1 MSFTIKDGIDLL
13 LSGTQITKEQSEQV
27 MMDIMSG
34 KANDFQISAYLTG
47 LRIRG
52 ETPEIIA
59 GAATAMR
66 NFANKIKP
74 KSTMNLV
81 DTCGTGGDK
90 SCTFNISTLSALVVA
105 GAGAIVA
112 KHGNRSV
119 SSQCGSA
126 DLLEGLGVNIMIS
139 PQDVEKIIN
148 EIGIGF
154 LFAPNFHPA
163 MKYAM
168 PARKGL
174 GIRTIFN
181 ILGPL
186 TNPANASSHV
196 LGVFD
201 KSLVDMIAK
210 VMLQLDAEHVY
221 VVNSDPG
228 IDEIVPISRV
238 YISEVVDKQ
247 VKSYTL
253 TPKDF
258 GMKKVSL
265 DSLRVNS
272 LAENLVVAA
281 KILNN
286 QETGVKRK
294 IVVINSAYALMA
306 CNMAKDF
313 DTAVE
318 KAEDSL
324 SNNKALGKLEQLVI
338 KSGGSIEKFNKIIN
352 S

>member
-1 MSFTIKDGIDLL
+1 MSFTIRDGIDSL
-13 LSGTQITKEQSEQV
+13 LSGVKITREQSEQV

-59 GAATAMR
+59 GAAMTMR
-66 NFANKIKP
+66 NFATKIKP
-74 KSTMNLV
+74 KVSGKLV

-90 SCTFNISTLSALVVA
+90 SCTFNISTLSAFVIA
-105 GAGAIVA
+105 GAGASVA

-126 DLLEGLGVNIMIS
+126 DLLEGFGVNIMCS
-139 PQDVEKIIN
+139 PQEVEKIIS

-168 PARKGL
+168 PTRKGL

-186 TNPANASSHV
+186 TNPANAPTHV

-201 KSLVDMIAK
+201 KDMIETMAQ
-210 VMLQLDAEHVY
+210 VMLQLNSEHVY

-228 IDEIVPISRV
+228 IDEIVPITKV
-238 YISEVVDKQ
+238 NIAEVVNNQ
-247 VKSYTL
+247 VKTYVL

-265 DSLRVNS
+265 DALRVNS
-272 LAENLVVAA
+272 LAENLDVAA

-286 QETGVKRK
+286 QELGVKRK
-294 IVVINSAYALMA
+294 ILVINSAYALMA
-306 CNMAKDF
+306 CDLAKDF
-313 DTAVE
+313 DAAVE
-318 KAEDSL
+318 MAEDSL
-324 SNNKALGKLEQLVI
+324 SNKKALAKLEQLVV
-338 KSGGSIEKFNKIIN
+338 KSGGSLEKFNKIIN
-352 S
+352 V